1 LGVKQTGGGEE
12 MPSRQFHIHD
22 AKTGSALAIRVTP
35 RSSRNEVSGIQDDG
49 TVKIRLTAPPVEGK
63 ANEALV
69 EFLSEVLEVPR
80 SRIEIVAGLT
90 GRDKL
95 VSILDLDAQT
105 VHERILKKLA

>member
-1 LGVKQTGGGEE
+1 
-12 MPSRQFHIHD
+12 MPPRQYHIHD
-22 AKTGSALAIRVTP
+22 AKTGAALAIRVTP
-35 RSSRNEVSGIQDDG
+35 RASHNEVSEILNDG

-80 SRIEIVAGLT
+80 SRIEIVAGQT

-105 VHERILKKLA
+105 VHERILRMLA